1 MGSLSVRDDLNGGDQ
16 EAALKD
22 LLSSVGD
29 LEDVDPNEVWFR
41 RAKLPQAP
49 GPDANFSRLLQLPPP
64 GLACDLLPHQIAG
77 LAWLKKRESAD
88 LPLKPDGAKAEKPAE
103 EGEELTELKMP
114 ERDPKKEAA
123 AAAAKK
129 KQKKKAG
136 AQTEKFGGI
145 LADDMGLGKTVQM
158 SA

>member
-1 MGSLSVRDDLNGGDQ
+1 
-16 EAALKD
+16 
-22 LLSSVGD
+22 
-29 LEDVDPNEVWFR
+29 
-41 RAKLPQAP
+41 
-49 GPDANFSRLLQLPPP
+49 
-64 GLACDLLPHQIAG
+64 
-77 LAWLKKRESAD
+77 
-88 LPLKPDGAKAEKPAE
+88 
-103 EGEELTELKMP
+103 MP

>member
-1 MGSLSVRDDLNGGDQ
+1 MCCAESNSHWCQDLTQ
-16 EAALKD
+16 
-22 LLSSVGD
+22 
-29 LEDVDPNEVWFR
+29 
-41 RAKLPQAP
+41 
-49 GPDANFSRLLQLPPP
+49 GPDAIYSLQLPPP

-77 LAWLKKRESAD
+77 LAWLKKRESTD
-88 LPLKPDGAKAEKPAE
+88 SPLKSDGAKAEDPAE
-103 EGEELTELKMP
+103 DGEELTELKMP

-123 AAAAKK
+123 AAK
-129 KQKKKAG
+129 KQKKQKKAG

>member
-29 LEDVDPNEVWFR
+29 LEDVDPNEVWLR
-41 RAKLPQAP
+41 RVKLPQAP
-49 GPDANFSRLLQLPPP
+49 GPNAIFSLQLPPP
-64 GLACDLLPHQIAG
+64 GLACDLLAHQIAG

-88 LPLKPDGAKAEKPAE
+88 SPLKPDGAKAEGPAE
-103 EGEELTELKMP
+103 DGEELTELKMP

>member
-1 MGSLSVRDDLNGGDQ
+1 MWIPTRYGSTVLR
-16 EAALKD
+16 
-22 LLSSVGD
+22 
-29 LEDVDPNEVWFR
+29 
-41 RAKLPQAP
+41 
-49 GPDANFSRLLQLPPP
+49 ANFSQAPAADTPPSPVLQLPPP

-88 LPLKPDGAKAEKPAE
+88 SPLNPEPGGTKAGEQAE

-123 AAAAKK
+123 AAKK
-129 KQKKKAG
+129 KEKQKKAG